1 MPTNPSVI
9 ELSALDG
16 SNGFQI
22 SGEAAG
28 DHIGYSVA
36 GAGDVNG
43 DGFADLII
51 GAIGAD
57 PNGSNSGAAYVV
69 FGKAG
74 GFASTFQ
81 LSALNG
87 ADGFQVN
94 GEATGDIFA
103 RAVASAGDV
112 NGDGFADLIVGAR
125 RADPNGSYS
134 GASYVVFG
142 KAGGFASA
150 IEASALDGAD
160 GFQVNGEATNDFSG
174 TSVASAGDVNGDGF
188 DDLIIGA
195 KYADPNGSASG
206 AAYVVF
212 GKAGGFT
219 STIQLSALSGAD
231 GFQINGVAATDE
243 VGVSVASA
251 GDVNGDG
258 FADLFIGAKYAHFK
272 GASYVVFGK
281 AGAFGA
287 TIELST
293 LDGLSGFRIDG
304 KSTNDHSGFPV
315 ASAGDIN
322 GDGFADLIVGAYGAD
337 YNGSDSGASYVVF
350 GKAGGFNF
358 NFQLSTLNGADGF
371 QINGEAAGDYSGFSV
386 AGAGDVN
393 GDGFD
398 DLVIGA
404 KGTILYNSS
413 RGASYVVFGKAG
425 GFDSTI
431 ELSAL
436 DGSDGFRIDG
446 AAFGDRSGFSV
457 AGAGDVN
464 GDGFADLIVGAYG
477 ADSNGTNSGA
487 SYVIYGTRALIDVL
501 RPGTEIAN
509 RINGGHGD
517 DTVLG
522 FSGND
527 TLIGWEGDDIVSG
540 GSGRDNIRAGSGDDT
555 LDGGAG
561 NDDLAGQNGDD
572 TLKGGSGNDRL
583 DGGADFDRVI
593 GGSGNDTILASSGH
607 DTLSG
612 GSGIDLLNVG
622 AHFTGATVVDL
633 AAGTARFAGGNGARL
648 FDIENVTG
656 TRAADNIGGDAGA
669 NRLTGA
675 GGNDILAGAGGND
688 TLTGDNGNDVVG
700 GGGGKDR
707 LFGNAG
713 ADTLSGGGGN
723 DTLAGG
729 TGRDILNG
737 GAGADHF
744 IFTTLKHSAP
754 GAHRD
759 HIADFSKLADLIDVS
774 GIDAKAGVG
783 GNRPFTSSPAPSAV
797 TRGSCTPST
806 RERTASLPASRRRQA
821 PRLLDPVEGLHN
833 LHMVDFVL

>member
-16 SNGFQI
+16 ANGFRI
-22 SGEAAG
+22 NGVAAS
-28 DHIGYSVA
+28 DASGYSVA

-51 GAIGAD
+51 GAPDAD
-57 PNGSNSGAAYVV
+57 PNGSSSGAAYVV

-74 GFASTFQ
+74 GFASTID

-87 ADGFQVN
+87 ADGFQIN
-94 GEATGDIFA
+94 GEATGDTFA
-103 RAVASAGDV
+103 RAVAGAGDV

-125 RADPNGSYS
+125 GADPNGGAS

-150 IEASALDGAD
+150 IEASALNGAD
-160 GFQVNGEATNDFSG
+160 GFQINGEAAGDFSG

-195 KYADPNGSASG
+195 KYADPNGSVSG
-206 AAYVVF
+206 ASYVVF

-258 FADLFIGAKYAHFK
+258 FADLFIGAKYADPN

-281 AGAFGA
+281 AAAFGA
-287 TIELST
+287 TIELSS

-304 KSTNDHSGFPV
+304 KSANDRSGFPV

-337 YNGSDSGASYVVF
+337 YNGSSSGASYVVF
-350 GKAGGFNF
+350 GKAGGFTF
-358 NFQLSTLNGADGF
+358 KFQLSTLNGANGF

-404 KGTILYNSS
+404 KGAILYNNSS
-413 RGASYVVFGKAG
+413 GASYVVFGKAG
-425 GFDSTI
+425 GFNSTI

-477 ADSNGTNSGA
+477 ADPNGNLSGA

-527 TLIGWEGDDIVSG
+527 TLIGWEGDDRISG

-555 LDGGAG
+555 L
-561 NDDLAGQNGDD
+561 
-572 TLKGGSGNDRL
+572 KGGSGNDRL
-583 DGGADFDRVI
+583 DGGNGYDHI
-593 GGSGNDTILASSGH
+593 NGGSGNDTILASTGH

-612 GSGIDLLNVG
+612 GSGVDLLNVG
-622 AHFTGATVVDL
+622 ARFTGATVVDL
-633 AAGTARFAGGNGARL
+633 AAGTASFAGGNGARL

-656 TRAADNIGGDAGA
+656 TRAADNISGDAGA
-669 NRLTGA
+669 NRLAGG

-688 TLTGDNGNDVVG
+688 TLTGGNGNDVIG

-744 IFTTLKHSAP
+744 VFTTLKQSAP
-754 GAHRD
+754 GAQRD
-759 HIADFSKLADLIDVS
+759 HIADFSKVADLIDVS

-783 GNRPFTSSPAPSAV
+783 GNQAFHFITGAFTGSKGELHAV
-797 TRGSCTPST
+797 NKGANSIVAGDVDGDKHPDFSI
-806 RERTASLPASRRRQA
+806 L
-821 PRLLDPVEGLHN
+821 VEGINN
-833 LHMVDFVL
+833 LHAVDFIL